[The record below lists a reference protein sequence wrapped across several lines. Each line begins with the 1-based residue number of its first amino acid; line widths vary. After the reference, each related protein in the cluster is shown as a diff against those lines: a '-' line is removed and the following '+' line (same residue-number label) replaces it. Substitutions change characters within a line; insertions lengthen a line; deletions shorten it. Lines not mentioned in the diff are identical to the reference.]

1 MDSNDLKDA
10 AVEALNL
17 LSVGVVLVR
26 GDGHV
31 LNANRVAQR
40 ILEGG
45 DGLSCG
51 GGRLQAFYSH
61 EQAALTRTIAAA
73 VAETPAGGAFTFAR
87 PSGRRA
93 LSVVVKALRAGT
105 AGAGRPRL
113 AAVFI
118 TDPDQEVA
126 AEAQTLSGLYGL
138 TPAEARLASSLVR
151 GMSPA
156 QAAAALGLTVNTVRT
171 HLKRIF
177 SKTETRRQ
185 SDLVRVLLT
194 GAAPLRAA

>member
-1 MDSNDLKDA
+1 VDSNDLKDA

-17 LSVGVVLVR
+17 LSVGVVLIQ
-26 GDGHV
+26 GDGQV
-31 LNANRVAQR
+31 LSANRVAQR
-40 ILEGG
+40 ILERG

-73 VAETPAGGAFTFAR
+73 VADLPAGSVLTFAR
-87 PSGRRA
+87 PSGGRA
-93 LSVVVKALRAGT
+93 LSVVVRVLRPE
-105 AGAGRPRL
+105 GADGGQPRL
-113 AAVFI
+113 TAVFI

-126 AEAQTLSGLYGL
+126 AEAQTFTSLYGL

-156 QAAAALGLTVNTVRT
+156 QAAAALGLTINTVRT
-171 HLKRIF
+171 HLKHIF

-194 GAAPLRAA
+194 GPAPLRAA

>member
-1 MDSNDLKDA
+1 MDPNDLKNA

-17 LSVGVVLVR
+17 LSVGVVLIQ
-26 GDGHV
+26 GDGTV

-40 ILEGG
+40 ILECG

-61 EQAALTRTIAAA
+61 EQAALTRSIAAA
-73 VAETPAGGAFTFAR
+73 VAEVPAGGALTFAR

-93 LSVVVKALRAGT
+93 LSVVVKVLRPGT
-105 AGAGRPRL
+105 AGEGQARL

-118 TDPDQEVA
+118 TDPDQEVS
-126 AEAQTLSGLYGL
+126 AEAQTFSGLYGL

-151 GMSPA
+151 GISPA
-156 QAAAALGLTVNTVRT
+156 QAAEALGLTINTVRT

-194 GAAPLRAA
+194 GPAPLRAA

>member
-10 AVEALNL
+10 ALGALNL
-17 LSVGVVLVR
+17 LAVGVVLVEDSGR
-26 GDGHV
+26 I
-31 LNANRVAQR
+31 LIANRVAQQ
-40 ILEGG
+40 ILERG
-45 DGLSCG
+45 DGLSVS
-51 GGRLQAFYSH
+51 GGRLSAACSQDH
-61 EQAALTRTIAAA
+61 AALGRSIAAA
-73 VAETPAGGAFTFAR
+73 SNASPSSAALACGR

-93 LSVVVKALRAGT
+93 LSVVVKALRRHA
-105 AGAGRPRL
+105 RPDQPGF

-126 AEAQTLSGLYGL
+126 AEAQDLASLYGL
-138 TPAEARLASSLVR
+138 TPAEARLAARLAR

-156 QAAAALGLTVNTVRT
+156 QAAGALGLTVNTVRT

-185 SDLVRVLLT
+185 SDLVRLLLT
-194 GAAPLRAA
+194 GPAPLRVA